1 MKTLKTLAPVTG
13 CAIIFVLSALAA
25 SAAIQVTYHVNMSVQ
40 RQLGNFSPANGDT
53 VFVSGDFATTNGAWL
68 QTATD
73 GSTNYILTA
82 GAGVNSNIYSGTFTT
97 TNQTGTTENYQ
108 FVINPGGN
116 FAGTLIW
123 EPNVIGGPNR
133 NFPVP
138 AVDTNLPVVFFNDV
152 TNATQLVTT
161 PVTFAVNMSVQTTM
175 GTFDRV
181 NDLVLVAGDFNGF
194 TANAG
199 TQLFDNGNNIWTNTC
214 LVTNTIGASENYKF
228 LFLPFSGTPPSV
240 WEVDGLGPNGA
251 MNRQFVL
258 PAQATNIPVAYFN
271 NVTNPPSYASV
282 TFSVNMAVQHAR
294 GTFNPGADSIS
305 VAGNPLNNWTTGVF
319 VLTNSIANPDLYVG
333 TFNVTN
339 VGSSTSFKYVDNNTG
354 IGNGGWET
362 IANRTTMVP
371 ASGTNL
377 PVVYWNN
384 TANLG
389 WLSISNVA
397 GTASIQ
403 WTGGPNIRLQT
414 SSNLANSGGW
424 STVPNTQGSNS
435 ATINISGQ
443 QIFRLNGP

>member
-181 NDLVLVAGDFNGF
+181 NDLVLWPETSTDSPPTRELNYLI
-194 TANAG
+194 TG
-199 TQLFDNGNNIWTNTC
+199 T
-214 LVTNTIGASENYKF
+214 
-228 LFLPFSGTPPSV
+228 
-240 WEVDGLGPNGA
+240 
-251 MNRQFVL
+251 
-258 PAQATNIPVAYFN
+258 
-271 NVTNPPSYASV
+271 
-282 TFSVNMAVQHAR
+282 
-294 GTFNPGADSIS
+294 
-305 VAGNPLNNWTTGVF
+305 
-319 VLTNSIANPDLYVG
+319 
-333 TFNVTN
+333 
-339 VGSSTSFKYVDNNTG
+339 
-354 IGNGGWET
+354 
-362 IANRTTMVP
+362 
-371 ASGTNL
+371 
-377 PVVYWNN
+377 
-384 TANLG
+384 
-389 WLSISNVA
+389 
-397 GTASIQ
+397 
-403 WTGGPNIRLQT
+403 
-414 SSNLANSGGW
+414 
-424 STVPNTQGSNS
+424 
-435 ATINISGQ
+435 ISGQ
-443 QIFRLNGP
+443 IPAWSPIR